1 MRLRVRQRARAGS
14 LALALACALG
24 GCVPRAQSADV
35 GTASPAAALTYDHGG
50 IVRGDRFRQR
60 IALVFTAGDYGDGTE
75 HILTT
80 LRQLRVRAGIFVTG
94 DFLRK
99 PEYVPLLKRAV
110 AEGHY
115 VGPHS
120 DRHLLY
126 AAWDDRERSLITRES
141 FERDLRQNIADL
153 KALGAL
159 TGDVYFIPP
168 YEWYNADQARWAAD
182 MGVTLFDFS
191 PGSGSNRD
199 YLPETDAR
207 FVSSQRIFDD
217 ILAYERRDPAGLNGY
232 ILLLHLGADRR
243 DRMYLLLEPL
253 VTELRARGYTFVR
266 IDELLRGRAGSG
278 ATRSTAQ

>member
-1 MRLRVRQRARAGS
+1 MALRVRRLAPAGS
-14 LALALACALG
+14 LALACALA
-24 GCVPRAQSADV
+24 GCGPRARSPDA
-35 GTASPAAALTYDHGG
+35 GTAAPTAALTYDHGG
-50 IVRGDRFRQR
+50 IVRGDRSRKR
-60 IALVFTAGDYGDGTE
+60 IALVFTGGDYGDGTA
-75 HILTT
+75 HILDT
-80 LRQLRVRAGIFVTG
+80 LGRLHVRAGIFVTG

-99 PEYVPLLKRAV
+99 LEHVPLLKQAV

-126 AAWDDRERSLITRES
+126 AAWDDRERSLVTRDA

-153 KALGAL
+153 RALGAL

-182 MGVTLFDFS
+182 MSVTLFDFS

-199 YLPETDAR
+199 YLPESDPR
-207 FVSSQRIFDD
+207 FVPSQRIFDD

-253 VTELRARGYTFVR
+253 VVELRARGYTFVR
-266 IDELLRGRAGSG
+266 IDELLRGRA
-278 ATRSTAQ
+278 R